1 MTDLLPTAADPGT
14 TVRLTVRTT
23 PAGVTGRGPLRLDW
37 SVRSGTADR
46 QVGYEIQA
54 APTPDFAAGVARHRP
69 RRRAP
74 ASWT

>member
-37 SVRSGTADR
+37 SVTSGTADR

-54 APTPDFAAGVARHRP
+54 APTRTSPPACRAPAP
-69 RRRAP
+69 SPAP